1 MIINIRSGID
11 DIMENI
17 FSQKSRT
24 LINVIGV
31 PLLLF
36 IIFKG
41 GLLFAGFIFIAMIF
55 CTKEL
60 HLLLQSLEIKIY
72 KIVFYLF
79 YFILQLKLFLH
90 ILPDVNLFQI
100 FLFFIFLLFVYQFLI
115 VKTNTVKNLLVNFL
129 SFFWVGLSLFSIL
142 LIRMNGLTQNNFF
155 DINTGLYLTLVMFL
169 SVWLCDTAAYILG
182 SKFGKRKLCPS
193 ISPKKTWLGAIGGFI
208 SVFIFILMLYK
219 YNFFNFAFDLSASPV
234 YSQFPYILNYSF
246 SLLDV
251 VIMTIIFGLISQI
264 GDLFES
270 FLKRKANV
278 KDSGTILR
286 GHGGVLDRMDSLLFV
301 GPSFYLYLKVFVGVP
316 L

>member
-1 MIINIRSGID
+1 
-11 DIMENI
+11 MENI

-36 IIFKG
+36 VIFKG
-41 GLLFAGFIFIAMIF
+41 GLLFTGFIFIAMIF

-90 ILPDVNLFQI
+90 ILPDVNLLQI

-115 VKTNTVKNLLVNFL
+115 VKTNAVKNLSVNFL
-129 SFFWVGLSLFSIL
+129 SFFWVGFSLFSIL

-219 YNFFNFAFDLSASPV
+219 YNFFSFAFNLSASPAYRFTDIIDLSV
-234 YSQFPYILNYSF
+234 YSQSPYILKYSF

>member
-1 MIINIRSGID
+1 
-11 DIMENI
+11 MENI

-79 YFILQLKLFLH
+79 YFIFQLKLFLH
-90 ILPDVNLFQI
+90 ILPDVNLLQI

-169 SVWLCDTAAYILG
+169 SVWLCDTTAYILG

-219 YNFFNFAFDLSASPV
+219 YNFFNFAFDLSASPVYRFTDIIDLSV